1 MLQLRDYKYT
11 SLVTQNYSY
20 FDENLITASG
30 RLFGYIG
37 AIHIE
42 QAMLPYVMNDIK
54 IAQSTAVWDHELD
67 TKDKFDTI
75 MKYFKDMNASD
86 KIAINKLYTRDVSK
100 VLELLNTDLYI
111 NPKSGIQELYNKAMS
126 QAQERENLDRD
137 VHIVVKVNKVNKEL
151 LIITDWRDYNQMSD
165 MFLTIGLLP
174 VLFPDISNAFCEEE
188 MEYFKTL
195 VARSQ
200 VKRISNVKATEDFS
214 KLSNLTKYK
223 DVMLKIKLNSTIQ
236 RLIEKRI
243 SSSRNEIASAE
254 DEANRYLE
262 AYTRAINKYNT
273 AQKLLKDL
281 EAGTEALEE
290 EYKQAL
296 SMDAILDINVD
307 DRKLVITLSAPVEY
321 YNTDEVECFLRHEP
335 DGSFKSFITD
345 VFLNQKFK
353 LHVMSQFV
361 FDTKD
366 PGNFRAPYS
375 LNSSYFNKYDTFYN
389 PHFQYYSCLGDY
401 KPTLA
406 KAHADQDLLL
416 FNNIAIAATKSFN
429 FADGAVMSNFRASVK
444 EYFNSPTSY
453 SSNDF
458 MTSKCLEDEDGNRY
472 SLKEIYID
480 KVLDEDDF
488 ESDDETVE
496 TIEVR
501 EV

>member
-1 MLQLRDYKYT
+1 MIQLKDYKYA

-20 FDENLITASG
+20 FDANLITSSG

-37 AIHIE
+37 AVHIE

-54 IAQSTAVWDHELD
+54 IGQSTAVWDHEAD

-75 MKYFKDMNASD
+75 INYYKDMNASD
-86 KIAINKLYTRDVSK
+86 KIVINKLYTRDVNK
-100 VLELLNTDLYI
+100 VLELLDTDLYI
-111 NPKSGIQELYNKAMS
+111 NSKSGVQELYNKAMS
-126 QAQERENLDRD
+126 QAQEREGLDRD

-151 LIITDWRDYNQMSD
+151 LIISDWRDYTQMSD

-174 VLFPDISNAFCEEE
+174 VLFPDISNIFCEEE

-195 VARSQ
+195 VSRSQ
-200 VKRISNVKATEDFS
+200 VKRISNVKANEDFS
-214 KLSNLTKYK
+214 KLSNLAKYK
-223 DVMLKIKLNSTIQ
+223 SMMLKAKLNSTIQ
-236 RLIEKRI
+236 RLIERRI
-243 SSSRNEIASAE
+243 SANRSEIITAE
-254 DEANRYLE
+254 DEANRHLE
-262 AYTRAINKYNT
+262 LYARAINRYNT

-281 EAGTEALEE
+281 EAGTETLEA
-290 EYKQAL
+290 EYRQAL
-296 SMDAILDINVD
+296 SMDAVLDVTVD
-307 DRKLVITLSAPVEY
+307 DRKLLITLSAPVEY

-335 DGSFKSFITD
+335 DSSFKSFITD

-353 LHVMSQFV
+353 LHVMSQFI

-366 PGNFRAPYS
+366 PGNFRAPCGLS
-375 LNSSYFNKYDTFYN
+375 SSYFSRYDTFYN

-401 KPTLA
+401 KPELA

-416 FNNIAIAATKSFN
+416 FNNIALAATKSFN
-429 FADGAVMSNFRASVK
+429 FADGAVMSNFRSSVK
-444 EYFNSPTSY
+444 EYFNNHTSY
-453 SSNDF
+453 SYNDF

-480 KVLDEDDF
+480 RVLDEDDF
-488 ESDDETVE
+488 ESDGETVE
-496 TIEVR
+496 AIEVR